1 MECFVLL
8 DLLLLIQGKKG
19 EKGVDGDKGDQGM
32 KGQIGE
38 EVRLAPEPLSHSNY
52 TLLNH
57 RV

>member
-1 MECFVLL
+1 MLCITRFVAV
-8 DLLLLIQGKKG
+8 LIQGNKG

-32 KGQIGE
+32 KGEMGE
-38 EVRLAPEPLSHSNY
+38 KVMLSSEPLSHSNY